1 MEDLIEVEVTCP
13 DMAVAEAVARA
24 CVAPGLAA
32 CANIAP
38 GLVSI
43 YRWQG
48 AIEEAGEVAVKL
60 KTRAGRFGEVVAAV
74 RAVHPY
80 EVPAILALPVRQTTA
95 DYGDWIRAETAGP
108 A

>member
-1 MEDLIEVEVTCP
+1 MDDLIEVEVNCP

-24 CVAPGLAA
+24 CVEPGLAA
-32 CANIAP
+32 CANILP
-38 GLVSI
+38 GMVSL

-48 AIEEAGEVAVKL
+48 KVERAAEVSVRL
-60 KTRAGRFGEVVAAV
+60 KSRAGHFAELAAAV

-95 DYGDWIRAETAGP
+95 DYGDWIRAGTGGA
-108 A
+108 